1 MQIIVSHL
9 TRMKPGYI
17 CVAGINPETGKQ
29 IRPVLNHDRLSR
41 NLLRKEGG
49 VFEIG
54 ALVEIGPT
62 KNVGNAPEMEDHEFS
77 TENLKHVRTLKP
89 DRFWEWLIKTSENKL
104 KLIFGDDLE
113 QRSSSCT
120 LNIGAGKASLGNLEP
135 VGPPS
140 LSVDPWG
147 KIRIGISDG
156 EFNPDLSLTD
166 IRLYRS
172 DQKTARS
179 TVVESLAARLP
190 KTEIV
195 LAVGLTRTWRKPA
208 DTVERHWLQVNN
220 IHLEEDP
227 LGEIYKF

>member
-17 CVAGINPETGKQ
+17 CVAGINPETGKH

-77 TENLKHVRTLKP
+77 IENLKHVRRLKP
-89 DRFWEWLIKTSENKL
+89 NDFWEWLIKTWENKL
-104 KLIFGDDLE
+104 KSILGNDLE
-113 QRSSSCT
+113 QRSNSCT
-120 LNIGAGKASLGNLEP
+120 LDIGTGKASLGNLEP
-135 VGPPS
+135 KGSPC
-140 LSVDPWG
+140 LNIDGWG
-147 KIRIGISDG
+147 KIRIAISDG
-156 EFNPDLSLTD
+156 EFNPDLSVTD
-166 IRLYRS
+166 IRLYKS

-179 TVVESLAARLP
+179 KVVESLAARLP
-190 KTEIV
+190 KTEIA
-195 LAVGLTRTWRKPA
+195 LAVGLTRAWRKPG

-227 LGEIYKF
+227 LGEIYNF